1 MSPVGACRPP
11 RSAHVVFALVLL
23 ALTVVPPER
32 AVAADSAPT
41 PADIE
46 VTADGILADVNAAIQ
61 WLGQVRV
68 TLRAARGTAGV
79 PATGD
84 EELIARQT
92 VNRAFAAARAR
103 SALVAPAPSAAPSE
117 QRGSQAIERLTRTIR
132 EGEASVAGLE
142 ARVRK
147 APVAQRAGLERELI
161 GARNQ
166 LELARMRLAFVAQLH
181 AFDAGSPGAPL
192 DLAHQLQTLEA
203 SVPELKAGAAS
214 AEAPVLATTAVSGA
228 GTWALL
234 HRLIALRQTWSSI
247 ADLSDATTARQRV
260 IDADLRALGAAL
272 RGQGQRLHDLADVSD
287 APADMSAEQREF
299 QARLARARALSEVMV
314 PLQQESALLRRFLDD
329 LQAWRRA
336 IDGET
341 GQALKGVGLDL
352 LRLAAALGAVLLA
365 AALWRAAT
373 LRYVSDPFRRRL
385 ILGIRKVVVVV
396 AVTVV
401 VVVHFASELTTLV
414 TALGFAAAGVAF
426 ALQNVILAVAGY
438 FSMMAP
444 NGIRVGDRVSLQG
457 PFGYVHGEV
466 LEIGFVRVRLRELA
480 GDPLAPTG
488 RVVVFPNGVV
498 FTGSFFKHPDG
509 AASPPGPPAH
519 KAA

>member
-1 MSPVGACRPP
+1 MASVGACRPP
-11 RSAHVVFALVLL
+11 RSVHAVVALVLL
-23 ALTVVPPER
+23 ALSAFPPPC
-32 AVAADSAPT
+32 AAAAESAPA
-41 PADIE
+41 PAEIE
-46 VTADGILADVNAAIQ
+46 VTADGIVADVNAAIQ
-61 WLGQVRV
+61 WFGQVRV
-68 TLRAARGTAGV
+68 ILRAARGTAGMPV
-79 PATGD
+79 SGD

-92 VNRAFAAARAR
+92 VDRAFAAARAR
-103 SALVAPAPSAAPSE
+103 SALVAPEPTAEPSD
-117 QRGSQAIERLTRTIR
+117 QRGTETIERLTQTIH
-132 EGEASVAGLE
+132 EGEANVAALQ

-147 APVAQRAGLERELI
+147 APAAQRAALERELI

-192 DLAHQLQTLEA
+192 DLAHQLQTLQA
-203 SVPELKAGAAS
+203 SVPDLKAGSAA
-214 AEAPVLATTAVSGA
+214 ADTTVVAATTSGT

-234 HRLIALRQTWSSI
+234 HRLVALRQTWSSL
-247 ADLSDATTARQRV
+247 ADLSEATTARKRAL
-260 IDADLRALGAAL
+260 DADLRTTGGAL
-272 RGQGQRLHDLADVSD
+272 RAQTRRLHDLADVSD
-287 APADMSAEQREF
+287 APADMSAEQLEF

-341 GQALKGVGLDL
+341 RQALKGVGLDL
-352 LRLAAALGAVLLA
+352 LRLAAALGAVFVA

-373 LRYVSDPFRRRL
+373 LRYVADPFRRRL
-385 ILGIRKVVVVV
+385 ILGIRKVVLVV
-396 AVTVV
+396 AVTLVA
-401 VVVHFASELTTLV
+401 VVHFASELTTLV

-480 GDPLAPTG
+480 GEPLAPTG
-488 RVVVFPNGVV
+488 RIVVFPNSVV

-509 AASPPGPPAH
+509 AAAPPGPPAH